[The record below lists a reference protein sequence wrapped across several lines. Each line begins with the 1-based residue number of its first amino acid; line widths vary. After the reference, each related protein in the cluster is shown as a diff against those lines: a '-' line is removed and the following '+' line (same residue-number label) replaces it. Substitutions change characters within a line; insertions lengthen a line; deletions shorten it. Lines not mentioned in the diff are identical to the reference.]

1 MRGWW
6 LFMNNEFDWIKSI
19 APKKQYHPSLKVG
32 IGDDA
37 AVYSVD
43 QAFEQVVAVDTMV
56 EGIHFKKETM
66 PIKSIGYK
74 ALAINL
80 SDLAAMGAIP
90 LYYLVSIA
98 VPKQG
103 WTEEERTELYRGMN
117 DLAAYWKVD
126 LIGGDTVSTEDS
138 LVITVTAIGQV
149 ERNRHLLRSNA
160 KKGDILFVTGE
171 IGLSSYGLERLLQQ
185 GLAAAED
192 QSLTDFLKAHQEP
205 EPQLQSGRLL
215 SLFGERISL
224 NDISDGIAHE
234 VKEIAEASNVNVLID
249 WGQLPIRKEFL
260 KYSLERQE
268 DWALYGG
275 EDFQLVGTTSR
286 NSWKNLQT
294 LFHEHNLALYQI
306 GEVEQGTGAVFLNR
320 EGKRSL
326 IEKSGYQHF

>member
-1 MRGWW
+1 
-6 LFMNNEFDWIKSI
+6 MNNEFDWIKSI
-19 APKKQYHPSLKVG
+19 APKKHYQPSLKVG

-98 VPKQG
+98 VPKHG

-117 DLAAYWKVD
+117 DLADHWKVD

-138 LVITVTAIGQV
+138 LVITVTVIGQV
-149 ERNRHLLRSNA
+149 EKNRHLLRSNA

-171 IGLSSYGLERLLQQ
+171 IGLSAYGLEKLLQQ
-185 GLAAAED
+185 GLAAAD
-192 QSLTDFLKAHQEP
+192 DPTLTPFLKAHQEP
-205 EPQLQSGRLL
+205 EPQLKSGRLL
-215 SLFGERISL
+215 AQCGERVSL

-234 VKEIAEASNVNVLID
+234 VKEIAEASNVNIVID
-249 WGQLPIRKEFL
+249 WDKLSICNVFQD
-260 KYSLERQE
+260 YSLEKQE
-268 DWALYGG
+268 DWMLYGG
-275 EDFQLVGTTSR
+275 EDFQLVGTVPEGK
-286 NSWKNLQT
+286 WKELLEQFRESNLP
-294 LFHEHNLALYQI
+294 LYQI
-306 GEVEQGTGAVFLNR
+306 GEVEDGKGVVYLQR
-320 EGKRSL
+320 QGKRSL
-326 IEKSGYQHF
+326 IVKTGYQHF